1 MLSQSLKLVESNVS
15 VYVLQHCPSFLKL
28 LCILPIGGFS
38 GVCPW
43 GQARALPLLGPVS
56 PQDACGR
63 GLPRVTLST
72 GPEVSLVFS
81 TL

>member
-1 MLSQSLKLVESNVS
+1 MDI
-15 VYVLQHCPSFLKL
+15 LQHCLSFLKL
-28 LCILPIGGFS
+28 LWILPIGRFS

-56 PQDACGR
+56 LQDTCGW

-72 GPEVSLVFS
+72 GPEVSLAFS
-81 TL
+81 AF